1 MTQAQ
6 KIDIDLLK
14 DKSIFDQIQVQK
26 SIFIEIFT
34 ELANQYPQSKLTK
47 FHSNARGVKVSHGIN
62 LDQYPYQ
69 VLDIFRDFDLNSGL
83 NVRVLNWMGH
93 GLYVII
99 QFGREIA
106 IKKEKLI
113 FKRLLEFQY
122 GISSN
127 PFDYKTI
134 LKSKKSLKTEGFN
147 AYLSLFSPL
156 VLFKELKYETNVNKQ
171 VEILL
176 ENINL
181 IFDKDS

>member
-93 GLYVII
+93 GL
-99 QFGREIA
+99 
-106 IKKEKLI
+106 
-113 FKRLLEFQY
+113 
-122 GISSN
+122 
-127 PFDYKTI
+127 
-134 LKSKKSLKTEGFN
+134 
-147 AYLSLFSPL
+147 
-156 VLFKELKYETNVNKQ
+156 
-171 VEILL
+171 
-176 ENINL
+176 
-181 IFDKDS
+181 